1 MPWIA
6 LFLLKFS
13 LFAILL
19 LDLYLL
25 VYLYDW
31 GQVKKAILNRE
42 KNDGMI
48 CDNSQIKK
56 FTYTHILLNVL
67 QSERKITHWLLSL
80 GTDASPSIA

>member
-48 CDNSQIKK
+48 CDNS
-56 FTYTHILLNVL
+56 
-67 QSERKITHWLLSL
+67 
-80 GTDASPSIA
+80 